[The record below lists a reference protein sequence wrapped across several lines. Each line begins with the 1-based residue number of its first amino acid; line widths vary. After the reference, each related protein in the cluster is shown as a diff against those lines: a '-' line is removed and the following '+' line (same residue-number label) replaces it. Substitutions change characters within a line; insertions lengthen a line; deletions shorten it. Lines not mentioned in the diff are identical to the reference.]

1 MTEDRRFKR
10 AIRARMAET
19 GEKYT
24 EARRALLAHDRE
36 TDATPAEAPGVPLG
50 WFTDQAYNAILL
62 AEDEARMLGQPRV
75 EPEHLLL
82 AVARIGNVDV
92 LLARAGISAGTIY
105 AAVVAM
111 GGFGAELVLGPVPR
125 SPAGEGVLR
134 QAVAA
139 AAGRGIRSPSTEHL
153 LLGLAEHGRA
163 TAVLGELGVVD
174 VIALVDEAYRPMR
187 PAVDPETLERR
198 EHELAARVRMPPS
211 PGPIPP
217 VFERFTTEA
226 RRAVEAAIERA
237 HSYEDP
243 YVLPAHL
250 LLGLLGV
257 EEGVVASVRARHER
271 QFDAAAARATEIMAD
286 RASNATGIFSAPARR
301 LVAEE
306 VLKIADRHGHRS
318 LGTGHLLL
326 AVVENADGDTAGI
339 LDALP
344 DARQIVAEVTRAL
357 PGDEHT

>member
-19 GEKYT
+19 GERYT

-36 TDATPAEAPGVPLG
+36 TEATPTEAPGVPLG

-62 AEDEARMLGQPRV
+62 AVDEARMLGQPRV

-82 AVARIGNVDV
+82 AVARIGNVQV
-92 LLARAGISAGTIY
+92 LLARDGITAGAIH
-105 AAVVAM
+105 AAVARM

-134 QAVAA
+134 RAVAA
-139 AAGRGIRSPSTEHL
+139 AADRGIRDPSTQHL
-153 LLGLAEHGRA
+153 LLGLAEHGGA
-163 TAVLGELGVVD
+163 AAVLRELGVVD
-174 VIALVDEAYRPMR
+174 VIALVDMAYPPAR
-187 PAVDPETLERR
+187 PAIGPETLERR
-198 EHELAARVRMPPS
+198 ARELAARDRTPPS
-211 PGPIPP
+211 PGPIAP
-217 VFERFTTEA
+217 VFERFTAEA

-237 HSYEDP
+237 GSHEDP
-243 YVLPAHL
+243 YVMPAHI

-257 EEGVVASVRARHER
+257 EEGVVASVRARHEW
-271 QFDAAAARATEIMAD
+271 QFEAAAARATEIMAD
-286 RASNATGIFSAPARR
+286 RASRATGIFSVPARR

-306 VLKIADRHGHRS
+306 VLKIADRLGHRS

-326 AVVENADGDTAGI
+326 AIVENRDEDTAEI

-344 DARQIVAEVTRAL
+344 DAQQIVAEVTLAL
-357 PGDEHT
+357 PGEEHT